1 VGFAATGNLYELNT
15 DLTVT
20 SNVATFATAATGA
33 ACHSHLNQSASLD
46 YRGDLNIVAVR
57 GSFIISPRKVGQIS
71 ATVGYAARVQFNYP
85 QQVTS
90 GNISTI
96 ATLASI
102 GTTTNPLGYAAG
114 MTTNGSRLVTTFST
128 VVASDNRINC
138 ITGIYNT
145 TAVNGGQTGR
155 LLIKA

>member
-1 VGFAATGNLYELNT
+1 
-15 DLTVT
+15 
-20 SNVATFATAATGA
+20 
-33 ACHSHLNQSASLD
+33 
-46 YRGDLNIVAVR
+46 
-57 GSFIISPRKVGQIS
+57 
-71 ATVGYAARVQFNYP
+71 VGYAARVQFNYP